1 MGGVFGWFGSPRL
14 GVKELS
20 NFWFID
26 SGFPVF
32 SIATFFGVGDFLL
45 RGLLSCDILLGGD
58 GVLKG
63 GGFRAALSMGDLI
76 ADLSNVTLQVG
87 GGDLNLIEK
96 DTRNC
101 RLENEKV

>member
-1 MGGVFGWFGSPRL
+1 M
-14 GVKELS
+14 
-20 NFWFID
+20 
-26 SGFPVF
+26 
-32 SIATFFGVGDFLL
+32 
-45 RGLLSCDILLGGD
+45 
-58 GVLKG
+58 KG